1 MRCNNCGAEIL
12 DGAPNCPNCGAPV
25 MTVNQGFAPAG
36 NADLPSNPALAM
48 LVKFGAFAG
57 AGLIFLGAIIPRW
70 HVASV
75 SFMGLKESD
84 SFGLLASNG
93 GILKLWSIILI
104 LVAVGTVLI
113 ETVPAVGDVVKGFP
127 FYQFYL
133 PALGLLAFILATV
146 NKLVRQHAGSG
157 DDAAAIKA
165 FGGSVSS
172 HYGIAWWFVL
182 LGLIILIAR
191 AVVNMMNEKK

>member
-1 MRCNNCGAEIL
+1 MRCNNCGAEIM

-25 MTVNQGFAPAG
+25 MVANQGFAPAG
-36 NADLPSNPALAM
+36 STSSNPAIEL
-48 LVKFGAFAG
+48 LIKFGAFAG
-57 AGLIFLGAIIPRW
+57 AGLIFLGAFIPRW

-75 SFMGLKESD
+75 SFMGISESD

-93 GILKLWSIILI
+93 GILKLWSIILM

-113 ETVPAVGDVVKGFP
+113 ETVPSVGNAVKGLP
-127 FYQFYL
+127 YYQFYL

-157 DDAAAIKA
+157 DDAKA
-165 FGGSVSS
+165 LEAWGAKVSS

-191 AVVNMMNEKK
+191 AVIMMMNKDK